1 MGECAGE
8 VGLNGGGGVRTQN
21 CGAGFS
27 RCASSSSSDI
37 QGNKLCRRG
46 GSVNQFLLTWGMG
59 SPLFGYSLASSSS
72 QC

>member
-1 MGECAGE
+1 MGECAGG
-8 VGLNGGGGVRTQN
+8 VGLNGGGGVWTQN

-27 RCASSSSSDI
+27 GCVSSSSSDI
-37 QGNKLCRRG
+37 QGNKLCG
-46 GSVNQFLLTWGMG
+46 EGSINKFLLTWGMG